1 MPSEQTL
8 MVSGEALREDY
19 KLKYAILVGQNTTL
33 RAHVAEL
40 EKQLSETGMT
50 ERVEEL
56 EKALKALRRVIPDY
70 RAEVNAVEMAD
81 AALAVKEDA
90 DE

>member
-1 MPSEQTL
+1 MPSEPT
-8 MVSGEALREDY
+8 VEVIAATTCPNCDALH
-19 KLKYAILVGQNTTL
+19 
-33 RAHVAEL
+33 AHVADL
-40 EKQLSETGMT
+40 EKQLSETGGIAACMRLNSRLT
-50 ERVEEL
+50 ERVAEL
-56 EKALKALRRVIPDY
+56 EKALRALRRVIPDY